1 MEQRQVKAM
10 LAGQLRLLCERSE
23 RESGEVLA
31 HMSEAMAALADV
43 YLVTREGTGHKEARY
58 MIRDD
63 QLTIQV
69 ALRIYKQISTD
80 RLNEAP
86 NKRKEYFRQQIKEIE
101 RAEKA
106 IKDFERCRQ
115 EIVRARAADNS
126 IEDIVDEMLT

>member
-1 MEQRQVKAM
+1 M
-10 LAGQLRLLCERSE
+10 
-23 RESGEVLA
+23 
-31 HMSEAMAALADV
+31 
-43 YLVTREGTGHKEARY
+43 TREE
-58 MIRDD
+58 
-63 QLTIQV
+63 QLTILV
-69 ALRIYKQISTD
+69 ALSVYKRSCKD

-86 NKRKEYFRQQIKEIE
+86 NKRKEYFRQQIEEIE

>member
-1 MEQRQVKAM
+1 MT
-10 LAGQLRLLCERSE
+10 C
-23 RESGEVLA
+23 
-31 HMSEAMAALADV
+31 
-43 YLVTREGTGHKEARY
+43 
-58 MIRDD
+58 DD

-69 ALRIYKQISTD
+69 ALHIYKQICAD
-80 RLNEAP
+80 RLNSALSKCE
-86 NKRKEYFRQQIKEIE
+86 EYFRQQIEEIE

>member
-1 MEQRQVKAM
+1 MT
-10 LAGQLRLLCERSE
+10 
-23 RESGEVLA
+23 
-31 HMSEAMAALADV
+31 H
-43 YLVTREGTGHKEARY
+43 
-58 MIRDD
+58 DD

-69 ALRIYKQISTD
+69 ALRIYKQISAD
-80 RLNEAP
+80 RLNEGP
-86 NKRKEYFRQQIKEIE
+86 NECKEYFRQQIEEIE